1 MTLSA
6 TSDIVPCGY
15 ACDALP
21 FWCQPAHNRQSAII
35 AKLTDA
41 FGRTS
46 RFAYGFSPLTT
57 CEGIAPGYE
66 SARRLHLHKTRGA
79 ARQMFATKKEKVL
92 TVTVTNSP
100 TEERWILQGRLGWP
114 WVNQLRGDWRNARRT
129 TETPRC
135 IVDLNGVTFI
145 DKIGKRMLRVMAIQG
160 AQFDTSNTGMRHVL
174 ENLTNIDDGASQT
187 APGGTLRHS
196 DECAA
201 VFPPAAAVGQ

>member
-1 MTLSA
+1 
-6 TSDIVPCGY
+6 
-15 ACDALP
+15 
-21 FWCQPAHNRQSAII
+21 
-35 AKLTDA
+35 
-41 FGRTS
+41 
-46 RFAYGFSPLTT
+46 
-57 CEGIAPGYE
+57 
-66 SARRLHLHKTRGA
+66 
-79 ARQMFATKKEKVL
+79 MFATKKEKVL

-174 ENLTNIDDGASQT
+174 ENLTNIDDGVSQT
-187 APGGTLRHS
+187 APGGTLGHS

-201 VFPPAAAVGQ
+201 VFPPAGAVGK

>member
-1 MTLSA
+1 LRIRVRR
-6 TSDIVPCGY
+6 D
-15 ACDALP
+15 LP
-21 FWCQPAHNRQSAII
+21 SWCQPAHNRQSAII
-35 AKLTDA
+35 AKST
-41 FGRTS
+41 GRIRS
-46 RFAYGFSPLTT
+46 NLLFRLRLFPSNDLR
-57 CEGIAPGYE
+57 EIAPGYE

-79 ARQMFATKKEKVL
+79 ARQMFATKKEKAL

-129 TETPRC
+129 TETRRC

-145 DKIGKRMLRVMAIQG
+145 DKIGKRMLRIMAIQG
-160 AQFDTSNTGMRHVL
+160 AQFATSDTGMRHVL
-174 ENLTNIDDGASQT
+174 ENLTNIDDGVSQT
-187 APGGTLRHS
+187 APGGTLGHS